1 MNGVVS
7 RPGQRWL
14 SSGGLTLTATRT
26 VKPAPGVRRPLLQ
39 HSWSLP
45 DRQPRPRSPSGEP
58 IKDAPSFGRGC
69 SQRLLPPIP
78 RPLSVE
84 PRSFRL
90 GAFPLQHHDV
100 VAPTKDQ
107 LPRDWPNQLENTTLA
122 AMTKPSKSRTP
133 QRATKKKSRS
143 GRKQKPASSPKKRVA
158 PKTNPP
164 PQWGW
169 ETPDTTN
176 ELLLGRAAVRRRQF
190 EAALQPAQEEVF
202 APVPPSTSIGRHN
215 ELLARNSE
223 VEETITQLEA
233 QGIPGIG
240 HNQPPLTSDEIAQIR
255 ELLAGIRETPVV
267 PPAQRPS
274 EYKATAS

>member
-1 MNGVVS
+1 MVNRS
-7 RPGQRWL
+7 K
-14 SSGGLTLTATRT
+14 TRRAL
-26 VKPAPGVRRPLLQ
+26 VEA
-39 HSWSLP
+39 
-45 DRQPRPRSPSGEP
+45 
-58 IKDAPSFGRGC
+58 APSDY
-69 SQRLLPPIP
+69 SP
-78 RPLSVE
+78 RYPALCPLS
-84 PRSFRL
+84 PGLFGWRL
-90 GAFPLQHHDV
+90 FLCSITMSWPPLRISS
-100 VAPTKDQ
+100 
-107 LPRDWPNQLENTTLA
+107 PRDWPNQLENTTLA

-143 GRKQKPASSPKKRVA
+143 GHKQKPASSPKKRVA

-190 EAALQPAQEEVF
+190 EAAMQPAQEEVF

-255 ELLAGIRETPVV
+255 ELLAGSGKR
-267 PPAQRPS
+267 QLCRRHNGRPN
-274 EYKATAS
+274 TRQLRVN